1 MKKLL
6 MCVVVAF
13 GIVGCSSNPIQI
25 SDKSRSFDSYKEAT
39 FEFPDWYMNPPKEDN
54 AIYATATEISSDLQ
68 FSIDKSLLSAQ
79 REIAFK
85 LSNDVNQ
92 KFKEYTTETNYS
104 KDEQTSKQHERLT
117 IANSQ
122 GVNLV
127 GVQRVK
133 TSVIREGTKY
143 RSFVLVRYGL
153 DESNKIH
160 MNYMIKERRAK
171 ANKELDKFDDE
182 LKGNKNVPISNV
194 EPVRADTSVTLL
206 GPQVRD
212 AAVRERAQ
220 RVYNDPNA
228 VVIKETVR

>member
-1 MKKLL
+1 MKKVLL
-6 MCVVVAF
+6 CTAVLVSL
-13 GIVGCSSNPIQI
+13 VGCSSNPLKL
-25 SDKSRSFDSYKEAT
+25 SDKTHSFESYKEAN
-39 FEFPDWYMNPPKEDN
+39 FEFPDWYMNPPKEDS
-54 AIYATATEISSDLQ
+54 AIYAAATEISSDLQ

-133 TSVIREGTKY
+133 TSVIREGNKY

-160 MNYMIKERRAK
+160 MNYIVKERRAK
-171 ANKELDKFDDE
+171 ANKELDKFDEE
-182 LKGNKNVPISNV
+182 LKGRDKPEASISNN
-194 EPVRADTSVTLL
+194 PVL
-206 GPQVRD
+206 Q
-212 AAVRERAQ
+212 ERVAK
-220 RVYNDPNA
+220 VMEKPNA
-228 VVIKETVR
+228 VMIRETVR